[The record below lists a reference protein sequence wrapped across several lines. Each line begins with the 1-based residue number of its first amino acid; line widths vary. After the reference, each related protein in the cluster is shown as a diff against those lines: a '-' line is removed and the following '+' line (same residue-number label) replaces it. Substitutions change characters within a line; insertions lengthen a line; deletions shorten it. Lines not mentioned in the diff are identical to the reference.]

1 MTRNAITQDPG
12 TSGPQSR
19 RDQLLLIATRL
30 IASRGYSATTVR
42 DIADEA
48 GILSGSL
55 YHHFTSKEAIIEE
68 ILRSFLDGLLAR
80 FQTVADAGL
89 DPRETFDGLIA
100 IAFSTVDSQP
110 DAVALYQNES
120 SFLLRQ
126 QGFEFVAEKGQQI
139 EGIWI
144 GALRAGQE
152 AGVFRA
158 EFEVRLIYRFIRD
171 AVWATVKWY
180 RHGGRNTVETVR
192 DEYLALLHNGMLDP
206 GSAPS
211 H

>member
-1 MTRNAITQDPG
+1 MTSNPIIQDPATG
-12 TSGPQSR
+12 APQSR
-19 RDQLLLIATRL
+19 RDQLLLIAAHL

-55 YHHFTSKEAIIEE
+55 YHHFSSKEAILEE
-68 ILRSFLDGLLAR
+68 ILRSFLDDLLAR
-80 FQTVADAGL
+80 FQTISDAGL
-89 DPRETFDGLIA
+89 DPRETFDELIA
-100 IAFSTVDSQP
+100 YAFVTIDSKP

-120 SFLLRQ
+120 SFLYRQ
-126 QGFEFVAEKGQQI
+126 RGFEFVAEKSQQI
-139 EGIWI
+139 ETIW
-144 GALRAGQE
+144 LSTMRAGQA
-152 AGVFRA
+152 AGVFRP
-158 EFEVRLIYRFIRD
+158 ELDVQLTYRFIRD

-192 DEYLALLHNGMLDP
+192 DQCLALLHHGMLDP
-206 GSAPS
+206 ASASS